1 MCRNNEYIKDFGY
14 EDFVKNYMSS
24 GQYRCTDWL
33 DCSALSKYYYFVKN
47 SGSGDVEMFIEISPG
62 GSMTFEDSGPYVI
75 SPDEVSYVHPMR
87 ESRYLRL
94 KYKNLSSENPNL
106 ITVWFQG
113 KNNYC

>member
-1 MCRNNEYIKDFGY
+1 MYRNQGCIGDFNY
-14 EDFVKNYMSS
+14 ENLVKNYMSY
-24 GQYRCTDWL
+24 GQYRYTEWL

-47 SGSGDVEMFIEISPG
+47 SGSGDVEIFAEISPG

-75 SPDEVSYVHPMR
+75 GPDEVSYVHPMR

-94 KYKNLSSENPNL
+94 RYKNLSSEDSNL

-113 KNNYC
+113 KNNYY